1 MSYIARLSAA
11 AEDIRYKIEVL
22 TMPLLER
29 LAPLQEAYHKVLPYA
44 VKVFHWTFIPTVV
57 LLGMRTEPRPRF
69 ADLFSPI

>member
-1 MSYIARLSAA
+1 
-11 AEDIRYKIEVL
+11 
-22 TMPLLER
+22 MPLLER

-44 VKVFHWTFIPTVV
+44 VKVFHWTFIPTVL